1 MKDVWSPAA
10 LNVTPMPREIETVK
24 SWSQKSRP
32 GLVAVALGLLT
43 IAAFAPAVRF
53 DFVNWDD
60 NSYLFGT
67 DDLVAGG
74 LAAADI
80 RCATR
85 PRRAIDTGD

>member
-1 MKDVWSPAA
+1 M
-10 LNVTPMPREIETVK
+10 VTP
-24 SWSQKSRP
+24 WSQNWLP
-32 GLVAVALGLLT
+32 WLVAGALALLT
-43 IAAFAPAVRF
+43 VAAFAPAVRF